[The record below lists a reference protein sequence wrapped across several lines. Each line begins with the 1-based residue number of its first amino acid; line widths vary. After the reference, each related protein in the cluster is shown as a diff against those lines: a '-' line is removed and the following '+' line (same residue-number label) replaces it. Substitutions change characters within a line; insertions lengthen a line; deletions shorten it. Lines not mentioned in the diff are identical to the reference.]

1 MRGEMSYGTLDTRV
15 GVGPS
20 QALADSIVSPTMSV
34 IREAEGHETTAADVA
49 TMLAA
54 TAPDIRGDPVDPRS
68 PASRG
73 ITPARTAPPKS
84 TKDG

>member
-15 GVGPS
+15 GVGSS

-54 TAPDIRGDPVDPRS
+54 TAPDIRGVPVDPR
-68 PASRG
+68 PPRSRR
-73 ITPARTAPPKS
+73 ITPARTAPPRSK
-84 TKDG
+84 KDG